1 MRASVDLASELP
13 FLPQFRQLVPGQ
25 LQVDLLDLRRE
36 GIPGGAPISNEAGN
50 LRISFQCRPDGL
62 NLSFGLGGRLVGHE
76 RANLFPQFLEEGLL
90 IIEHRR
96 RGARAMPSA
105 DNLRAKFPGRIEC
118 GYPFAH
124 VSIAT

>member
-1 MRASVDLASELP
+1 MGLASELP
-13 FLPQFRQLVPGQ
+13 FMYQPRKLVPGQ
-25 LQVDLLDLRRE
+25 LHVDLLDLRRK
-36 GIPGGAPISNEAGN
+36 GIPIGASISDEARN
-50 LRISFQCRPDGL
+50 LRISFKCRPDGL
-62 NLSFGLGGRLVGHE
+62 YLSLCLCGRLPGHE